1 MRPIPAP
8 SSRFDARKLPVSMI
22 VLHCVEVGS
31 AGALRDP
38 AAPRSFHYLIDRD
51 GAAYAMVDE
60 AARAWHCGA
69 AHWRGIADL
78 DSAAIGIAVEQAR
91 ADDGFLAPQV
101 DAVIRLVAEVKDRHA
116 ITRGNVVGAS
126 DIAPARCRD
135 PGEHFPWHRLSRLRL
150 ALPRP
155 TRGLMDPHWN
165 EASFLLALERF
176 GYDVTDPRAAIM
188 AFQRRF
194 RPEMIDGEMD
204 AECRM
209 ILLALLLPQ
218 PQGD

>member
-1 MRPIPAP
+1 MRPIAAP
-8 SSRFDARKLPVSMI
+8 CTRFDARTRSVTTI
-22 VLHCVEVGS
+22 VLHTVAPGVL
-31 AGALRDP
+31 ARMADP
-38 AAPRSFHYLIDRD
+38 AAETSVHYVIDAEGRTFSLV
-51 GAAYAMVDE
+51 AE
-60 AARAWHCGA
+60 ESRAWHCGDGS
-69 AHWRGIADL
+69 WRGERDL
-78 DSAAIGIAVEQAR
+78 DSVSIGIALEQEDATYPTAQ
-91 ADDGFLAPQV
+91 ADA
-101 DAVIRLVAEVKDRHA
+101 AVRLVAEVKDRHA

-126 DIAPARCRD
+126 DIAPGRRRD
-135 PGEHFPWHRLSRLRL
+135 PDAFFPWHRLSRLRL

-176 GYDVTDPRAAIM
+176 GYDVSDPRAAIM

-194 RPEMIDGEMD
+194 RPEMIDGEID

-209 ILLALLLPQ
+209 MLLALLLPQ